1 MIDLKT
7 KDGKVITKENIENTI
22 KSLKWCSFNLGRLD
36 KDLEPNT
43 FPYAL
48 KVYIEN
54 AIELLES
61 YEERG
66 Y

>member
-36 KDLEPNT
+36 EDLELNT

-54 AIELLES
+54 AIELLEA

>member
-1 MIDLKT
+1 MDDLKT
-7 KDGKVITKENIENTI
+7 KNKQIITKENLEKTI

-36 KDLEPNT
+36 EDLEPNT

-54 AIELLES
+54 AIEVLEA

>member
-1 MIDLKT
+1 MYNLKT
-7 KDGKVITKENIENTI
+7 KSNQIITKENIEKTI

-48 KVYIEN
+48 KVYIDN
-54 AIELLES
+54 AIELLEA